1 MIKLI
6 CAIIAGAIIALL
18 SSNMSEASDES
29 QFLGID
35 RDGNQLI
42 SQEEAINYRRNLFK
56 EYDLNQ
62 DNTVNFEEYVQA
74 NRLRP
79 NTAVANSDVPVPDEF
94 REMDQ
99 DGDTNISMDES
110 DQMGMSRFKAL
121 DEDGDGQISKD
132 EFQSPGL

>member
-1 MIKLI
+1 MIKLF
-6 CAIIAGAIIALL
+6 CAFIIGAVIALL
-18 SSNMSEASDES
+18 STNSSAASLES

-35 RDGNQLI
+35 RNGDKQI
-42 SQEEAINYRRNLFK
+42 SQEEAIKYRRNLFQ

-62 DNTVNFEEYVQA
+62 DNTVSFEEYVQA

-79 NTAVANSDVPVPDEF
+79 NTAVANSDVPVPDDY
-94 REMDQ
+94 RKMDL

-121 DEDGDGQISKD
+121 DTDGDGFVSKD

>member
-18 SSNMSEASDES
+18 SSNMSEASEES

-79 NTAVANSDVPVPDEF
+79 NTAVANSDVPIPDEF

-110 DQMGMSRFKAL
+110 DQMGISRFKSL
-121 DEDGDGQISKD
+121 DEDGDGQVSKD
-132 EFQSPGL
+132 EFKSPGL